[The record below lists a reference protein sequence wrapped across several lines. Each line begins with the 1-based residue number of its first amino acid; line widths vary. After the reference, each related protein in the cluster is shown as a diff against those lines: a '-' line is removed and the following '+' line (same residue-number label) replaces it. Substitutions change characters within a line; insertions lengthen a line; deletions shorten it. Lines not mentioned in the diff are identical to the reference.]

1 MVSPNIQRRP
11 VFALALLALLALVG
25 ACGDEIEVTNGLKA
39 KLRVAGGQFKEDDFP
54 VDTSTDA
61 SAARPTPA
69 GDGGVLLPPRITTVE
84 SLNNSIKRGTVGKTL
99 RVVVA
104 ENARTVAI
112 GLEGDPGYWL
122 VPIDARSIEFAP
134 DLELN
139 ATLDFDRKLLLG
151 PHKLWFAASDKDGH
165 YGAPRSLDLTILDD
179 VPAAPIVV
187 SLTWTANVDLDLVV
201 VQPDGKVVT
210 NKAVRTAADGPS
222 AARIDLDSNSGCVLD
237 GHRAEN
243 ALFTAT
249 PIGEYRVFVRHASP
263 CGLPSTGWTVRL
275 LREGVEVDRISGASY
290 AFETDLPNGGP
301 SGPGRLALRFNIGG

>member
-1 MVSPNIQRRP
+1 MVSPNKTPRSAL
-11 VFALALLALLALVG
+11 ALALLSALALL
-25 ACGDEIEVTNGLKA
+25 ACGDEIEVTNGLEA
-39 KLRVAGGQFKEDDFP
+39 KLRVAGGQFKEDGFP

-61 SAARPTPA
+61 GVAPPA
-69 GDGGVLLPPRITTVE
+69 PVSDGGVLPPPRVSTVE
-84 SLNNSIKRGTVGKTL
+84 SLNNSIKRGTVGKNL
-99 RVVVA
+99 RVVVS

-122 VPIDARSIEFAP
+122 LPVAARSIEFAP
-134 DLELN
+134 DLELS

-151 PHKLWFAASDKDGH
+151 PHKLWFAASDKDGR

-179 VPAAPIVV
+179 VPLAPIVV
-187 SLTWTANVDLDLVV
+187 SLSWTANVDLDLVI

-210 NKAVRTAADGPS
+210 NKAVRSAADGPS

-249 PIGEYRVFVRHASP
+249 PIGEYRVFVRQASP